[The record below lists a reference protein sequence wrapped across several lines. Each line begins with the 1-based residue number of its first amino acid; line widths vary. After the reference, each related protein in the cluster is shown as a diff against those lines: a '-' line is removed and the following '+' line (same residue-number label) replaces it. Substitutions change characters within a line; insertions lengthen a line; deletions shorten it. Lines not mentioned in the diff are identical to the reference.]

1 VKALRISADLTGSCH
16 AVATYQASQAIY
28 DIFDK
33 VIVLYEGCEIYFG
46 PCYQAERYFSD
57 MGWENPPRQT
67 VGDFLTSVTNPHE
80 RKAREGMEDRVPR
93 TPKEFESYWKRS
105 PQYAA
110 LLKEIKQY
118 ENEYP
123 LGGQG
128 QEDVTVGKRMEQA
141 KHVRPKSPYLI
152 SVPMQLKLCINRAY
166 WRYVQLRIIHFR
178 FWENQGSS
186 KI

>member
-1 VKALRISADLTGSCH
+1 
-16 AVATYQASQAIY
+16 
-28 DIFDK
+28 
-33 VIVLYEGCEIYFG
+33 
-46 PCYQAERYFSD
+46 
-57 MGWENPPRQT
+57 
-67 VGDFLTSVTNPHE
+67 
-80 RKAREGMEDRVPR
+80 MEDRVPR

-128 QEDVTVGKRMEQA
+128 QEDVTAVKRMEQA

>member
-1 VKALRISADLTGSCH
+1 
-16 AVATYQASQAIY
+16 
-28 DIFDK
+28 
-33 VIVLYEGCEIYFG
+33 
-46 PCYQAERYFSD
+46 